1 MDYQK
6 QIDEFL
12 QAAARLQYLAAIP
25 LHMHNGLGAY
35 IVHGQA
41 PGTFLSA
48 VIENDFKTACPHP
61 DDQNTHCLIKP
72 ASDTELVR
80 RLATNREE
88 RDELARRGRNAEEGF
103 LVLGVESLP
112 DSTLSAEGLNA

>member
-48 VIENDFKTACPHP
+48 VIENDLKTACLHA
-61 DDQNTHCLIKP
+61 DDQNKHCLFHYANFFYNCAPGACWGYKGAIEHWQKTV
-72 ASDTELVR
+72 ADDKEVQKKV
-80 RLATNREE
+80 A
-88 RDELARRGRNAEEGF
+88 D
-103 LVLGVESLP
+103 
-112 DSTLSAEGLNA
+112 LS